1 MENYDDWL
9 INELKSLEQ
18 EETSFIQRAIL
29 NEAIDI
35 VKEQTKRIEQ
45 AKGELDGRVWDKQG
59 W

>member
-1 MENYDDWL
+1 MENYDEWL

-35 VKEQTKRIEQ
+35 VQEQTKRIEQ